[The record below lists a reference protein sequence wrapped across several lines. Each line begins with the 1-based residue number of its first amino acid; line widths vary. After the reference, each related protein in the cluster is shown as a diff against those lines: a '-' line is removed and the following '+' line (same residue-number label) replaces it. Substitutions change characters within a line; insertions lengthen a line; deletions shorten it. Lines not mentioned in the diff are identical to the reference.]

1 MHTQIKSERPS
12 VFDFWATW
20 CGPCKQI
27 SPIFEKLSEETE
39 AVDFYKVDVDTAG
52 DVAQEVGVRAVS
64 GPCIPIAPA
73 WVANRAPD
81 RVQMPTFMIFKEG
94 SKIGESVGA
103 NPGALTVRVYVPL
116 RWTRMLI
123 VGLVTLF
130 TESHQGRI
138 CVSMSTE
145 YHYGRLCVVYCS
157 DTAVE
162 V

>member
-1 MHTQIKSERPS
+1 MSVCTWRPPWAHPGMHTQIKSERPS

-103 NPGALTVRVYVPL
+103 NPGALTVRLHVAL
-116 RWTRMLI
+116 RWTSR
-123 VGLVTLF
+123 
-130 TESHQGRI
+130 
-138 CVSMSTE
+138 C
-145 YHYGRLCVVYCS
+145 
-157 DTAVE
+157 
-162 V
+162 